1 MERLLLQSITLRLQK
16 ERDSSAQEVVNLQE
30 KMDLLQSQMAK
41 ATRDRELLL
50 SETETSRER
59 YDKLNQSLL
68 KLQVHQ
74 VEVDILVEP
83 APTYTLARPPIR
95 PPARLPACPPL
106 LTTFIAFLGNPLK
119 NPAAGLHAPP
129 GIQDRPIQDS
139 LRLF

>member
-83 APTYTLARPPIR
+83 APTYR
-95 PPARLPACPPL
+95 RLHTRCYLPQH
-106 LTTFIAFLGNPLK
+106 NPQR
-119 NPAAGLHAPP
+119 
-129 GIQDRPIQDS
+129 ISSRV
-139 LRLF
+139 